1 MARHLIQVAT
11 VFVVLIFESGPWLR
25 AYGEE
30 PEPPSALRPSRGQPI
45 QSPKDGL
52 KDPAILDAILND
64 WEAKSAGIKSF
75 RADVT
80 RTVYLL
86 VSAEERVSRG
96 TIVIG
101 LPDRWRMD
109 LVGVEPNEK
118 KGRRLGRVGQQFDL
132 VADRSEGRICTP
144 GEFVLIDEENKSYQ
158 LFPITEECSTKL
170 LSPISIFFQMKA
182 KDAKRRFQIEVAK
195 DSENSAVLIIHAE
208 RENWFYRKAFVLLD
222 KSLGVPTAVKFF
234 DPSASIETVYK
245 FDNIQISPARIANDV
260 FRPNLKKLG
269 YKLTLAPT
277 RETENLGV
285 HHNREATFIDIYR
298 IMWNGLIEAIQ
309 QAMQDDVAPPP
320 ASDE

>member
-11 VFVVLIFESGPWLR
+11 VLAVLIFESGPWLR
-25 AYGEE
+25 AYSEE

-75 RADVT
+75 RAGVT
-80 RTVYLL
+80 RTIYNL
-86 VSAEERVSRG
+86 VIEEERVSKG

-118 KGRRLGRVGQQFDL
+118 KGRRLGRAGQQFNL
-132 VADRSEGRICTP
+132 VADRSQGRICTP
-144 GEFVLIDEENKSYQ
+144 DEFWLIDEENKSYEIC
-158 LFPITEECSTKL
+158 PIPEGNSTEI

-182 KDAKRRFQIEVAK
+182 KVAKRRFQIEVAK
-195 DSENSAVLIIHAE
+195 ETENSAVLIIHAE
-208 RENWFYRKAFVLLD
+208 RENWFYHKAFVLLD

-234 DPSASIETVYK
+234 DPSANMETVYT
-245 FDNIQISPARIANDV
+245 FDNIQINPAQIADDV
-260 FRPNLKKLG
+260 FRPDLKKSG
-269 YKLTLAPT
+269 YKLILAPDAKT
-277 RETENLGV
+277 V
-285 HHNREATFIDIYR
+285 HDMN
-298 IMWNGLIEAIQ
+298 WNGDEFILQ
-309 QAMQDDVAPPP
+309 SLLNWFKQAPI
-320 ASDE
+320 SNE